1 MVTLLSSSSAV
12 PDCWP
17 GRLPM
22 HSGSQCHSENFVN
35 DHSARHPESVT
46 IVTGWGDNQPASCA
60 NFLQRSWPISHY
72 LIRALSSARTV
83 GEYYDPARMPVGI
96 VFFGDFIYS
105 TFILLVAQ
113 QVIARTVGVGS
124 WLAALGVFLGVQWV
138 SDFLFYVFVSGL
150 PRGTSRYVDF
160 FQRYTREV
168 GVGALVGDSLYGVV
182 WLAASQAALSGVPV
196 WGQLVAIVL
205 FLFGTLMVS
214 Y

>member
-1 MVTLLSSSSAV
+1 MSSASSIFQFSG
-12 PDCWP
+12 P
-17 GRLPM
+17 GLLAWT
-22 HSGSQCHSENFVN
+22 
-35 DHSARHPESVT
+35 SAYALWE
-46 IVTGWGDNQPASCA
+46 
-60 NFLQRSWPISHY
+60 PISYY

-83 GEYYDPARMPVGI
+83 GEYYDPGRMPVGV

-105 TFILLVAQ
+105 TFILLIAQ
-113 QVIARTVGVGS
+113 QVIGRTVGVGS
-124 WLAALGVFLGVQWV
+124 WLAALGVFLGVQWI
-138 SDFLFYVFVSGL
+138 SDFVFYLFVNAL

-182 WLAASQAALSGVPV
+182 WLAGSQAALSGVPA